1 MRQARA
7 ALTISQAES
16 CGEAVE
22 VAPDG
27 SFSRAT
33 LFDVAMAIRTP
44 ATLVMAHYND
54 FSLFFFTMPS
64 LQTQPA
70 SGTVAFRYPS
80 FTHFQVARFFMTA
93 AFEMLSVAVGWQVY
107 DITKRALDL
116 GLVGLAQ
123 FLPGLCVFLVSGHA
137 ADRFDRRKVLIVCYA
152 AFGVCSSLLLAIAL
166 GRPRSVAAIYVVLVL
181 LGLVRSF
188 NAPAGR
194 AILPQLVP
202 EEHFPNAVA
211 WNASIFQAA
220 TILGPSLGGFLYAL
234 SHGPGVVYAASLA
247 SSLGAMLSMLSI
259 KLQMRIRAR
268 EEISLLTVFAGFRY
282 IWQQKVVL
290 GSISLDMFAVLL
302 GGAVALLP
310 VFAREILRTGPW
322 GLGLLRS
329 APGVGAAAMAILLA
343 HRPLRRKVGLT
354 MLWAVAGFG
363 VFTIAFGLSRN
374 LALSLIA
381 LLLAGAADMVS
392 VVIRGVLVQL
402 ATPDQMRGRVNAVD
416 MLFIGASNELGQ
428 FESGLTAHW
437 FGTVPA
443 VVLGGVGTLVVIGLW
458 AWRFP
463 ELRNADRIT
472 GVESGVEEGAASS
485 LSS

>member
-1 MRQARA
+1 MPPARPHA
-7 ALTISQAES
+7 PAE
-16 CGEAVE
+16 
-22 VAPDG
+22 
-27 SFSRAT
+27 
-33 LFDVAMAIRTP
+33 
-44 ATLVMAHYND
+44 
-54 FSLFFFTMPS
+54 
-64 LQTQPA
+64 
-70 SGTVAFRYPS
+70 TVAFAYPS
-80 FTHFQVARFFMTA
+80 FRLFQFARFFIVA

-107 DITKRALDL
+107 GITKRALDL

-123 FLPGLCVFLVSGHA
+123 FLPGVCVFLISGHA
-137 ADRFDRRKVLIVCYA
+137 ADRFDRRKVLILCYA
-152 AFGVCSSLLLAIAL
+152 GFGVCSSLLLAIAL
-166 GRPRSVAAIYVVLVL
+166 ERPRSVGLIYLVLVL
-181 LGLVRSF
+181 IGLVRSF

-211 WNASIFQAA
+211 WNASVFQAA
-220 TILGPSLGGFLYAL
+220 TILGPSLGGLLYAV
-234 SHGPGVVYAASLA
+234 SRGPMVVYAASLA
-247 SSLGAMLSMLSI
+247 SAMGAMLSMMRI

-268 EEISLLTVFAGFRY
+268 EEISLRTVFAGFRY

-310 VFAREILRTGPW
+310 VYAREILKTGPW

-329 APGVGAAAMAILLA
+329 APGVGAGAMAILLA

-363 VFTIAFGLSRN
+363 VFTIAFGLSHS
-374 LALSLIA
+374 LVLSLIA
-381 LLLAGAADMVS
+381 LLLTGASDMIS
-392 VVIRGVLVQL
+392 VVIRGILVQL
-402 ATPDQMRGRVNAVD
+402 ATPDEMRGRVNAVD

-472 GVESGVEEGAASS
+472 AVENAQV
-485 LSS
+485 